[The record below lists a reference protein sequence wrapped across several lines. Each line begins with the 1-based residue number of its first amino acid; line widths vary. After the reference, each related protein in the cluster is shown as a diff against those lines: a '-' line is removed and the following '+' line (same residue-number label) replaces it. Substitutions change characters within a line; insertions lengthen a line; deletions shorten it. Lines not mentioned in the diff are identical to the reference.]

1 MNSLPAEPQGKP
13 KHTHTHAHTPHPPYW
28 VTCLVVSDSLQPYGL
43 TGSSVQGI
51 SRQEY
56 WSGLLCPS
64 PGDLPNPG
72 IEPESLMSPALADGL
87 LLLLLFLPLV
97 PPGKPPMKL
106 KDTCSLEEKL

>member
-1 MNSLPAEPQGKP
+1 MLKQGARETAGTVYAQLCESLSRVRLFV
-13 KHTHTHAHTPHPPYW
+13 TPWTVACQAPP
-28 VTCLVVSDSLQPYGL
+28 S
-43 TGSSVQGI
+43 TGFP
-51 SRQEY
+51 RQEY

-64 PGDLPNPG
+64 PGHLSDPG